1 MNSIEIFQAFVAPA
15 IFISAASLL
24 VLSINTRLMGIVT
37 RLRAFH
43 KEKHLAIAEG
53 KKKEA
58 LVLQS
63 QIESIQ
69 QRASKIRN
77 AFFCTLL
84 GITGIMVTC
93 LIIGLALYI
102 QQALIVGVLVFVV
115 SILLMLV
122 GLIFY
127 ISEVSISLSS
137 EQEEEKLYALIDI
150 ISEHKDG
157 DASND
162 LF

>member
-1 MNSIEIFQAFVAPA
+1 
-15 IFISAASLL
+15 
-24 VLSINTRLMGIVT
+24 
-37 RLRAFH
+37 
-43 KEKHLAIAEG
+43 
-53 KKKEA
+53 
-58 LVLQS
+58 
-63 QIESIQ
+63 IQ
-69 QRASKIRN
+69 YRASKIKN

-84 GITGIMVTC
+84 GITGTMLTC

-137 EQEEEKLYALIDI
+137 EKEEEKLYALIDV
-150 ISEHKDG
+150 ISEQKDC
-157 DASND
+157 DPSND
-162 LF
+162 LP